1 MPPSSA
7 GTAAPP
13 ALHPKPGMHGGPV
26 PGGHDALGGASGIF
40 VNPVARPTADTLAWI
55 LERMRAMPPEQ
66 AGARRRELTA
76 AARVRTASVK
86 VKAPRIDSV
95 HE

>member
-1 MPPSSA
+1 MEE
-7 GTAAPP
+7 
-13 ALHPKPGMHGGPV
+13 M
-26 PGGHDALGGASGIF
+26 
-40 VNPVARPTADTLAWI
+40 W
-55 LERMRAMPPEQ
+55 AMAPEQ

-76 AARVRTASVK
+76 ALRVRTASVK